1 MIAPPTKSTSAASDT
16 LAGALAERTRFI
28 SGTLPL
34 MNSTGIVV
42 SDFVEAMN
50 QVITAK
56 LKLNLTAEQKLAV
69 GDTTLAYRDALNYT
83 AMVVFGNGKS
93 SNGAKL
99 QKLVYSHLRSE
110 FRLGAQM
117 ACNVPRQVAATL
129 KSLLTK
135 VKQNN
140 EAIEK
145 GHTKKPFKGLDK
157 APKYA
162 SRTVTFNYRRDY
174 SFKSDQQVSIG
185 TLNGRIV
192 VPYEGWHIHLDLIRV
207 CPNIGAAKIVYQRY
221 SKTYYLMVSLE
232 IELPDI
238 EPTTITRISGVDV
251 GMRYL
256 AVETDPNNKS
266 TFYSGKA
273 SRHKA
278 NQYQKARKSLQRQ
291 DTRSAKRR
299 LIALSG
305 RERRFI
311 ADVNHQ
317 ISKEIAKPNSLIGL
331 ENSLEISDIT
341 QSKSGKNGSN
351 KQRKA
356 NRNKTLWFFAKLHGY
371 IDYKANLIG
380 SLATK
385 VPAHYTSQSCPKCGH
400 TSKANRPNKGL
411 MFRCECCDYE
421 LHADLVG
428 ARNIAMRTL
437 LVRQD
442 PTSTGSL
449 SVSPD
454 VSRDETKADI
464 LQRFSELRWSVDTSP
479 HHSVTPLDDG

>member
-1 MIAPPTKSTSAASDT
+1 M
-16 LAGALAERTRFI
+16 
-28 SGTLPL
+28 
-34 MNSTGIVV
+34 VV
-42 SDFVEAMN
+42 SEFGEAIN
-50 QVITAK
+50 QIITAK
-56 LKLNLTAEQKLAV
+56 LKLNLTAEQRLAV
-69 GDTTLAYRDALNYT
+69 RDTALAYRDALNYT
-83 AMVVFGNGKS
+83 AMVAFGDSKS
-93 SNGAKL
+93 SNGTKL
-99 QKLVYSHLRSE
+99 QKLVYTHLRSE
-110 FRLGAQM
+110 FKLGAQM
-117 ACNVPRQVAATL
+117 ACNVPRQVAATF
-129 KSLLTK
+129 KSLTTK

-140 EAIEK
+140 EAIKK
-145 GHTKKPFKGLDK
+145 GYTKKRFKGLDK

-162 SRTVTFNYRRDY
+162 SRTVTLNYQRDY
-174 SFKSDQQVSIG
+174 TFKSDQQVSIG

-192 VPYEGWHIHLDLIRV
+192 VPYEGWNKHLDLLKV
-207 CPNIGAAKIVYQRY
+207 CPNIGAAKIVYQRS
-221 SKTYYLMVSLE
+221 SKIYYLMVSLE
-232 IELPDI
+232 VELPDI
-238 EPTTITRISGVDV
+238 DPTSITRISGVDV

-256 AVETDPNNKS
+256 AVETDLNNKS
-266 TFYSGKA
+266 AFYSGKA

-278 NQYQKARKSLQRQ
+278 NQYQKARRSLQRK

-305 RERRFI
+305 RERRFV

-331 ENSLEISDIT
+331 EDLTGIRDRT
-341 QSKSGKNGSN
+341 KSKSGNSASK

-356 NRNKTLWFFAKLHGY
+356 NRNKAKWSFAELHGY

-411 MFRCECCDYE
+411 MFRCECCGHE

-442 PTSTGSL
+442 WTSTGSL

-454 VSRDETKADI
+454 VSRNETKADI
-464 LQRFSELRWSVDTSP
+464 LQRFSELRWSADTSP
-479 HHSVTPLDDG
+479 HHIGTPIDDG

>member
-1 MIAPPTKSTSAASDT
+1 
-16 LAGALAERTRFI
+16 
-28 SGTLPL
+28 
-34 MNSTGIVV
+34 
-42 SDFVEAMN
+42 MN

-56 LKLNLTAEQKLAV
+56 LKLNLTAEQKSAV
-69 GDTTLAYRDALNYT
+69 RDTTLAYRDALNY
-83 AMVVFGNGKS
+83 ASAIAFDNGKS
-93 SNGAKL
+93 SNGATL
-99 QKLVYSHLRSE
+99 QKLVYNSLRSD
-110 FRLGAQM
+110 FKLGAQM
-117 ACNVPRQVAATL
+117 ACNVPRQVSATF
-129 KSLLTK
+129 KSLRALL
-135 VKQNN
+135 KQNN
-140 EAIEK
+140 EAIKK
-145 GHTKKPFKGLDK
+145 GHTKKRFKGLDE
-157 APKYA
+157 APKYS
-162 SRTVTFNYRRDY
+162 SRTVTLNYQRDY
-174 SFKSDQQVSIG
+174 SFKADQCVSIG

-192 VPYEGWHIHLDLIRV
+192 VPYEGWNKHLDLIKT
-207 CPNIGAAKIVYQRY
+207 CPIIGAAKIVYQRS

-238 EPTTITRISGVDV
+238 SPTTITRVSGIDV

-256 AVETDPNNKS
+256 AVETDLKNKS
-266 TFYSGKA
+266 AFYSGKA

-278 NQYQKARKSLQRQ
+278 NQYQKARKTLQRK

-331 ENSLEISDIT
+331 ENLTGIRDRT
-341 QSKSGKNGSN
+341 KSKTGIKASK
-351 KQRKA
+351 KQRRA
-356 NRNKTLWFFAKLHGY
+356 NRNKTKWSFAELHSY
-371 IDYKANLIG
+371 IDYKSNLIG
-380 SLATK
+380 SLATI

-411 MFRCECCDYE
+411 MFRCECCGNE

-442 PTSTGSL
+442 WTGTGSL

-464 LQRFSELRWSVDTSP
+464 MLMFSGLRWSVDTSP
-479 HHSVTPLDDG
+479 HHTCTPVGGG

>member
-1 MIAPPTKSTSAASDT
+1 MHLTRASAALARCEMYSLPNKIHART
-16 LAGALAERTRFI
+16 LAFL
-28 SGTLPL
+28 S
-34 MNSTGIVV
+34 STVIIAIE
-42 SDFVEAMN
+42 FVEDMN

-56 LKLNLTAEQKLAV
+56 LKLNLTAEQKSAV
-69 GDTTLAYRDALNYT
+69 RDTALAYRDALNY
-83 AMVVFGNGKS
+83 ASAIAFDSGKS

-99 QKLVYSHLRSE
+99 QKLVYNNLRSD
-110 FRLGAQM
+110 FKLGAQM
-117 ACNVPRQVAATL
+117 ACNVPRQVAATF

-140 EAIEK
+140 EAIKK
-145 GHTKKPFKGLDK
+145 GHTKKRFKGLDE
-157 APKYA
+157 APRYS
-162 SRTVTFNYRRDY
+162 SRTVTLNYQRDY

-192 VPYEGWHIHLDLIRV
+192 VPYEGGNKHLYLIKT
-207 CPNIGAAKIVYQRY
+207 CPNIGAAKIVYQRS

-238 EPTTITRISGVDV
+238 DPMTITRISGVDV

-256 AVETDPNNKS
+256 AVETDINNKS
-266 TFYSGKA
+266 AFYSGKA
-273 SRHKA
+273 SRHRA
-278 NQYQKARKSLQRQ
+278 NQYQKARRTLQRK

-317 ISKEIAKPNSLIGL
+317 MSKEIAQPNSLIGL
-331 ENSLEISDIT
+331 ENLTGIRDRT
-341 QSKSGKNGSN
+341 KSKSGKKATK
-351 KQRKA
+351 KQRRA
-356 NRNKTLWFFAKLHGY
+356 NRNKALWSFAELHSY
-371 IDYKANLIG
+371 IDYKANLVG

-411 MFRCECCDYE
+411 MFRCECCGNE

-442 PTSTGSL
+442 WSSTGVL

-454 VSRDETKADI
+454 VSRDETKAEI

-479 HHSVTPLDDG
+479 HALRYELSGG

>member
-1 MIAPPTKSTSAASDT
+1 LPGLLPSSSSTA
-16 LAGALAERTRFI
+16 
-28 SGTLPL
+28 
-34 MNSTGIVV
+34 IVKTE
-42 SDFVEAMN
+42 FVEVMN

-56 LKLNLTAEQKLAV
+56 LKLNLTAEQKSAV
-69 GDTTLAYRDALNYT
+69 RDTALAYRDALNYAST
-83 AMVVFGNGKS
+83 IAFDNGKS

-99 QKLVYSHLRSE
+99 QKLVYNNLRSD
-110 FRLGAQM
+110 FKLGAQM
-117 ACNVPRQVAATL
+117 ACNVPRQVAATFKTL
-129 KSLLTK
+129 VAK

-140 EAIEK
+140 EAIKK
-145 GHTKKPFKGLDK
+145 GYTKKRFKGLDQ
-157 APKYA
+157 APRYS
-162 SRTVTFNYRRDY
+162 SRTVTLNYQRDY
-174 SFKSDQQVSIG
+174 SFKPSQQVSIG

-192 VPYEGWHIHLDLIRV
+192 VPYEGWNKHLDLIKA
-207 CPNIGAAKIVYQRY
+207 CPNIGAAKIVYQRS

-238 EPTTITRISGVDV
+238 EPTTITRIAGVDV

-256 AVETDPNNKS
+256 AVETDLNNKS
-266 TFYSGKA
+266 AFYSGKA
-273 SRHKA
+273 SRRKA
-278 NQYQKARKSLQRQ
+278 NQYQKARRTLQRK

-317 ISKEIAKPNSLIGL
+317 MSKKIAQPNSLIGL
-331 ENSLEISDIT
+331 ENLTGIRDRTKSI
-341 QSKSGKNGSN
+341 SGKKASK
-351 KQRKA
+351 KQRRA
-356 NRNKTLWFFAKLHGY
+356 NRNKALWSFAQLHGY

-411 MFRCECCDYE
+411 MFRCECCGNE

-442 PTSTGSL
+442 WTSTGSL

-454 VSRDETKADI
+454 VSRDETKAEV

-479 HHSVTPLDDG
+479 HHSGTPLGGG